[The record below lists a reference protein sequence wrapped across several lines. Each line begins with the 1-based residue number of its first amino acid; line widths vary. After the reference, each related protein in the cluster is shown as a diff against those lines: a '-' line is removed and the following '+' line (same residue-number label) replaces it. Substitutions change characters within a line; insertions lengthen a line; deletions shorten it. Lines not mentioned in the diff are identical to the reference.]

1 MQSWF
6 EGALLSIAHGN
17 RSVSSFSSRVV
28 WSEAVSLS
36 LDFIAYVVLLLG
48 SVFVVVRSLLCVILS
63 FIFRY

>member
-1 MQSWF
+1 
-6 EGALLSIAHGN
+6 
-17 RSVSSFSSRVV
+17 V